1 MPADYWR
8 IANSNLF
15 DRAFYLTSYP
25 DVARAGIDP
34 ILHYVLHG
42 SSENRNPAAW
52 FNAARYRCHHD
63 LSVDQNPLVHYLES
77 PPREPA
83 PPPASVADV
92 LDWQL
97 RSDAID
103 VVPPRP
109 PGDIGVF
116 IHLFYDD
123 LALEILERLANIPF
137 PYRVYISTDT
147 TAKRRSIETV
157 AAALSISSRTIVKV
171 LPNRGWDIG
180 PFLVGF
186 ADEIRQHDICLK
198 LHAKRSMIN
207 GVEFGAEWRRHLLTA
222 LVDHPVLVTRAVS
235 GFIAH
240 QDLGV
245 MMPHHWCGV
254 RDLITIGA
262 NFPAMDAMLARM
274 DVTLRPGQEIEFPSG
289 SMFWFRPQA
298 IEPLLNLRLGWEDF
312 EPSEEA
318 MRDAT
323 PAHAI
328 ERIVLFS
335 ASRSGLRWALVP
347 GAEALVAVCPEETI
361 SLIRESGEFDGAYY
375 LAAHND
381 VAMSGWDPIE
391 HYVRHGWLTN
401 HDPAA
406 HFDSDYYEKLTGCR
420 RINVNPLLHYITIG
434 KTQGLPT
441 RAALL

>member
-1 MPADYWR
+1 MPVDYWR

-34 ILHYVLHG
+34 VLHYILHG

-52 FNAARYRCHHD
+52 FNAAHYRCQYG
-63 LSVDQNPLVHYLES
+63 LSADQNPLIHYLDS

-83 PPPASVADV
+83 PLPASIADV

-97 RSDAID
+97 RSDTVDI
-103 VVPPRP
+103 VPPRP
-109 PGDIGVF
+109 PGEIGIFV
-116 IHLFYDD
+116 HLFYAD
-123 LALEILERLANIPF
+123 LAQEILERLANIPF

-147 TAKRRSIETV
+147 TAKRRSIEEV
-157 AAALSISSRTIVKV
+157 AAVLSISSRTIVKV

-198 LHAKRSMIN
+198 LHAKKSVIN
-207 GVEFGAEWRRHLLTA
+207 GVEFGTEWRRHLLTA

-235 GFIAH
+235 GFIAN

-245 MMPHHWCGV
+245 MMPRHWSGV
-254 RDLITIGA
+254 RHLISIGV
-262 NFPAMDAMLARM
+262 NFSTMETVLARM
-274 DVTLRPGQEIEFPSG
+274 GIVLPPDREIEFPSG
-289 SMFWFRPQA
+289 SMFWFRSQA
-298 IEPLLNLRLGWEDF
+298 LEPLLDLKLGWGDF

-318 MRDAT
+318 MRDGT
-323 PAHAI
+323 LAHAI
-328 ERIVLFS
+328 ERVVLFS
-335 ASRSGLRWALVP
+335 ASRSGLRWAFVP
-347 GAEALVAVCPEETI
+347 DAEALVAICPEETI
-361 SLIRESGEFDGAYY
+361 SLIRESGEFDAAYY
-375 LAAHND
+375 LAAQAA
-381 VAMSGWDPIE
+381 VAASGWDPIA
-391 HYVRHGWLTN
+391 HYVRHGWSSKHN
-401 HDPAA
+401 PAA

-434 KTQGLPT
+434 KAQGLPT
-441 RAALL
+441 RAALP